1 MIEGLFQTSGNQ
13 QASSI
18 LNRANV
24 KTGSKCCSLIMGGFL
39 AGWATNPISMME
51 AYMLK
56 SFPCHIKVLPHQR
69 CDDATPLGYFDI
81 PHSKRSA

>member
-39 AGWATNPISMME
+39 AGWATNGCMDYIISIYHIHIISFDDGGLHAE
-51 AYMLK
+51 VLSLSHK
-56 SFPCHIKVLPHQR
+56 SLTSPEM
-69 CDDATPLGYFDI
+69 
-81 PHSKRSA
+81 